1 VQELAKSL
9 APGQT
14 GCLLAGTFTEHVNV
28 SRGGRAGARLRLT
41 AAPGARPRFCGR
53 IEVKDSANYV
63 TISNLRLDGSCT
75 SENMLQ
81 IWGDFVT
88 VRGNEITNRRSSRS
102 CVFVGHHSLGLAYN
116 TMIARN
122 RIHDCGRDIFY
133 DHGIYAAAARSLRIS
148 NNYIYDSG
156 GWGIHL
162 YPDVQG
168 ALVDHN
174 VVDGSPESGIL
185 ISGNSSYASTGVRV
199 AYNIV
204 SWNLKHGIDKFWG
217 GPVGSGNLAEFNCLW
232 GNGSSAFDSTTGYT
246 ERDNLLADPLYVDR
260 AGNDFRL
267 RPGSPCAAMGPT

>member
-185 ISGNSSYASTGVRV
+185 ISGDDSQASSHVRV
-199 AYNIV
+199 AYNIF
-204 SWNLKHGIDKFWG
+204 SWNRKHGIDRSWG
-217 GPVGSGNLAEFNCLW
+217 GPVGNGNVAEFNCLW
-232 GNGSSAFDSTTGYT
+232 GNGSPFDSGDGY
-246 ERDNLLADPLYVDR
+246 RRRNNLLANPRYAGR
-260 AGNDFRL
+260 ARKNFRL
-267 RPGSPCAAMGPT
+267 RRGTLCAGMGPRS